1 MTTHVTLEDA
11 LSNVDLLEELPLP
24 DQQPCIEPPPSSIMY
39 QANFDTNFE
48 DRNAFVTGIA
58 RYIEQATVHS
68 SMNEMLEE
76 GHEYAVMLYTW
87 RSCSRAIPQV
97 KCNEQPNRVEIY
109 EKTVEV
115 LEPEVTKLMKFMYFQ
130 RKAIERFCSEVK
142 RLCHAERRKDF
153 VSEAYLLTLG
163 KFINMF
169 AVLDELKNMKCSV
182 KNDHSAYKR
191 AAQFLRKMADPQSIQ
206 ESQNLSMFLANHNR
220 ITQCLHQQLE
230 VIPGYEELLA
240 DIVNIC
246 VDYYENKMYLT
257 PSEKHMLLKVMGFG
271 LYLMDG
277 NVSNIYKLDAKKRIN
292 LSKID
297 KFFKLQVVP
306 LFGDMQI
313 ELSRYIETSAHY
325 EENKSKWT
333 CTQSSISPQYNLCEQ
348 MVQIREDHIRFIS
361 ELARYSNSEV
371 VTGSGLDSQKS
382 DEEYRELFDLA
393 LRGLQL
399 LSKWSTHVMEVYSWK
414 LVHPTDKFCNKD
426 CPGTAEEYERATRY
440 NYTSEEKFAL
450 VEVIAM
456 IKGLQVLMGR
466 MESVFN
472 QAIRNTIYAALQDF
486 AQMTLREPLR
496 QAVRKKKNVLI
507 SVLQAIRKTVCDW
520 EGAREPPNDPCLRGE
535 KDPKGGFDIKVPRR
549 AVGPS
554 STQLYMVRTML
565 ESLIADK
572 SGSKKTLRSSL
583 DGPIVVAIED
593 FHKQSF
599 FFTHLLNFSEALQ
612 QCCDLSQLW
621 FREFFLELTMGRR
634 IQFPIEM
641 SMPWILTDHILET
654 KEPSMMEY
662 VLYPLDLY
670 NDSGYYALTKFKKQF
685 LYDEIEA
692 EVNLCFDQFVYK
704 LADQIFAYYKAMAGS
719 VLLDK
724 RFRAECK
731 NYGVIIPYPPSNRY
745 ETLLKQRHVQLL
757 GRSIDLNRLITQR
770 ISAAMYKSL
779 DHAISRFESEDLTS
793 IVELEWL
800 LEINRL
806 THRLLSKHMTLD
818 SFDAMFREAN
828 HNVSAPYGRITLHV
842 FWELN
847 FDFLPN
853 YCYNGSTNRF
863 VRTAIPFT
871 QEPQRDKPA
880 NVQPYYLYG
889 SKPLNIAYSHIY
901 SSYRNFVGPPHFKT
915 ICRLLGYQGI
925 AVVMEELLKIV
936 KSLLQGTILQYV
948 KTLIEVMPKICRLP
962 RHEYGSPGILE
973 FFHHQLKD
981 IIEYAELKTDVFQSL
996 REVGNAI
1003 LFCLLIEQALSQEEV
1018 CDLLHAAPFQNI
1030 LPRVYIKE
1038 GERLEVRMKRL
1049 EAKYAPLHLVP
1060 LIERLGTPQ
1069 QIAIAREG
1077 DLLTKERLCCGLS
1090 MFEVI
1095 LTRIRS
1101 FLQDGVWR
1109 GPPPTNGV
1117 MHVDECM
1124 EFHRLWSAMQ
1134 FVYCIPVGTHEFTA
1148 EQCFGDGLNWAGC
1161 AIIVL
1166 LGQQR
1171 RFDLFDFC
1179 YHLLKV
1185 QRQDGKDEIIKNVP
1199 LKKMADRIRKYQI
1212 LNNEIFAILNKYMKA
1227 VETDSST
1234 VEHVRCFQPPIH
1246 QSLATT
1252 CCAPPPGAYEIKPG
1266 DLRGAASFDKSDRFR
1281 HVKAAALPPPSPSRN
1296 ALMSPV
1302 RRTLS
1307 VDGLVEGSSVKKEK
1321 NIMTTEKRQQKL
1333 LEKEIR
1339 SLLHQRGEQDRR
1351 LLALEEEL
1359 KKVEAKLLAAVREK
1373 TGLTANI
1380 TTLDRQRAELKKVNE
1395 FLKNK
1400 VSADTTKKRINS
1412 LTMELMEARNTLDV
1426 KNKELSV
1433 LQINTEGQ
1441 MKVLETDLQ
1450 AARVTVAALKDRNK
1464 DLEDLHQV
1472 TKTQNE
1478 ELENENTRLHA
1489 VIRELKEEI
1498 KVLQG
1503 YLDTANDQIQDLRLK
1518 LQEKT
1523 QENTVA
1529 SSQVEKVKQLETEL
1543 EQRTS
1548 ELEITQ
1554 EVLRQKEEEA
1564 QKFQQELQVS
1574 KDALVEVEKRLEDQE
1589 LELKSSQKLVG
1600 DMEEQMKAANQEVQD
1615 SQATVRQ
1622 QEAELARLREVLRR
1636 TEKELDERV
1645 AHLEQRYLFA
1655 EEERSKTQEQ
1665 GLRRVE
1671 ELKME
1676 LALLREAKREEEKI
1690 QIQLKQEHSTLSE
1703 ELMKEKALV
1712 DSLSVLVEQER
1723 EESEERLGQLREEME
1738 EVLGELTMLEE
1749 QEQGRQEACQRL
1761 QEANNELE
1769 GQLSATRALLESKN
1783 NDVAALKEEHLADT
1797 RKLQEAHTSSLSKMA
1812 DIVSELES
1820 AKEALKGADER
1831 QKALEAEVERVT
1843 QQMKEEMDKVVQQKE
1858 EEINK
1863 VREGLEEH
1871 QERQLAEAK
1880 AREENSRMLLEVQ
1893 THLALK
1899 DEEMKATEAVI
1910 IRLQQELQQQTK
1922 EREETLGQLE
1932 EQRELKDESRL
1943 ALEKQLNM
1951 AEQDKN
1957 RLQSRLDEV
1966 EQEGLSFQA
1975 QLDLMEERTQALQ
1988 HELEEQRQDRRA
2000 LQEQVEVLAQEK
2012 VTMQWELEEQRQEL
2026 QRQITEAREE
2036 SSPRS
2041 ETKHWRKQYEELFA
2055 KVKPFQEQLNAFA
2068 AERNALLNEN
2078 GANQEEL
2085 NKLSDAYARL
2095 LGHQNQKQKIK
2106 HVMKLKDENISL
2118 KQEVAKLRSQVSRQ
2132 KSDLEQLN
2140 SKLPGAPRR

>member
-130 RKAIERFCSEVK
+130 
-142 RLCHAERRKDF
+142 
-153 VSEAYLLTLG
+153 
-163 KFINMF
+163 
-169 AVLDELKNMKCSV
+169 
-182 KNDHSAYKR
+182 
-191 AAQFLRKMADPQSIQ
+191 
-206 ESQNLSMFLANHNR
+206 
-220 ITQCLHQQLE
+220 
-230 VIPGYEELLA
+230 
-240 DIVNIC
+240 
-246 VDYYENKMYLT
+246 
-257 PSEKHMLLKVMGFG
+257 VMGFG

-486 AQMTLREPLR
+486 AQVTLREPLR

-962 RHEYGSPGILE
+962 RHEYGSPG
-973 FFHHQLKD
+973 
-981 IIEYAELKTDVFQSL
+981 ELIFPNQHYLMATCMLYTGVHTAN
-996 REVGNAI
+996 RG
-1003 LFCLLIEQALSQEEV
+1003 SQEEV

-1252 CCAPPPGAYEIKPG
+1252 C
-1266 DLRGAASFDKSDRFR
+1266 
-1281 HVKAAALPPPSPSRN
+1281 
-1296 ALMSPV
+1296 
-1302 RRTLS
+1302 
-1307 VDGLVEGSSVKKEK
+1307 
-1321 NIMTTEKRQQKL
+1321 
-1333 LEKEIR
+1333 
-1339 SLLHQRGEQDRR
+1339 
-1351 LLALEEEL
+1351 
-1359 KKVEAKLLAAVREK
+1359 
-1373 TGLTANI
+1373 
-1380 TTLDRQRAELKKVNE
+1380 
-1395 FLKNK
+1395 
-1400 VSADTTKKRINS
+1400 
-1412 LTMELMEARNTLDV
+1412 
-1426 KNKELSV
+1426 
-1433 LQINTEGQ
+1433 
-1441 MKVLETDLQ
+1441 
-1450 AARVTVAALKDRNK
+1450 
-1464 DLEDLHQV
+1464 
-1472 TKTQNE
+1472 
-1478 ELENENTRLHA
+1478 
-1489 VIRELKEEI
+1489 
-1498 KVLQG
+1498 
-1503 YLDTANDQIQDLRLK
+1503 
-1518 LQEKT
+1518 
-1523 QENTVA
+1523 
-1529 SSQVEKVKQLETEL
+1529 
-1543 EQRTS
+1543 
-1548 ELEITQ
+1548 
-1554 EVLRQKEEEA
+1554 
-1564 QKFQQELQVS
+1564 
-1574 KDALVEVEKRLEDQE
+1574 
-1589 LELKSSQKLVG
+1589 
-1600 DMEEQMKAANQEVQD
+1600 
-1615 SQATVRQ
+1615 
-1622 QEAELARLREVLRR
+1622 
-1636 TEKELDERV
+1636 
-1645 AHLEQRYLFA
+1645 
-1655 EEERSKTQEQ
+1655 
-1665 GLRRVE
+1665 
-1671 ELKME
+1671 
-1676 LALLREAKREEEKI
+1676 
-1690 QIQLKQEHSTLSE
+1690 
-1703 ELMKEKALV
+1703 
-1712 DSLSVLVEQER
+1712 
-1723 EESEERLGQLREEME
+1723 
-1738 EVLGELTMLEE
+1738 
-1749 QEQGRQEACQRL
+1749 
-1761 QEANNELE
+1761 
-1769 GQLSATRALLESKN
+1769 
-1783 NDVAALKEEHLADT
+1783 
-1797 RKLQEAHTSSLSKMA
+1797 
-1812 DIVSELES
+1812 
-1820 AKEALKGADER
+1820 
-1831 QKALEAEVERVT
+1831 
-1843 QQMKEEMDKVVQQKE
+1843 
-1858 EEINK
+1858 
-1863 VREGLEEH
+1863 
-1871 QERQLAEAK
+1871 
-1880 AREENSRMLLEVQ
+1880 
-1893 THLALK
+1893 
-1899 DEEMKATEAVI
+1899 
-1910 IRLQQELQQQTK
+1910 
-1922 EREETLGQLE
+1922 
-1932 EQRELKDESRL
+1932 
-1943 ALEKQLNM
+1943 
-1951 AEQDKN
+1951 
-1957 RLQSRLDEV
+1957 
-1966 EQEGLSFQA
+1966 
-1975 QLDLMEERTQALQ
+1975 
-1988 HELEEQRQDRRA
+1988 
-2000 LQEQVEVLAQEK
+2000 
-2012 VTMQWELEEQRQEL
+2012 
-2026 QRQITEAREE
+2026 
-2036 SSPRS
+2036 
-2041 ETKHWRKQYEELFA
+2041 
-2055 KVKPFQEQLNAFA
+2055 
-2068 AERNALLNEN
+2068 
-2078 GANQEEL
+2078 
-2085 NKLSDAYARL
+2085 
-2095 LGHQNQKQKIK
+2095 
-2106 HVMKLKDENISL
+2106 
-2118 KQEVAKLRSQVSRQ
+2118 
-2132 KSDLEQLN
+2132 
-2140 SKLPGAPRR
+2140 

>member
-130 RKAIERFCSEVK
+130 GAVEVWVRWEREPA
-142 RLCHAERRKDF
+142 RPGLGGLCLSIPLCDAL
-153 VSEAYLLTLG
+153 Y
-163 KFINMF
+163 
-169 AVLDELKNMKCSV
+169 
-182 KNDHSAYKR
+182 R

-297 KFFKLQVVP
+297 KFFKQLQVVP

-313 ELSRYIETSAHY
+313 ELARYIKTSAHY
-325 EENKSKWT
+325 EENKSNL
-333 CTQSSISPQYNLCEQ
+333 SEPQ
-348 MVQIREDHIRFIS
+348 FI
-361 ELARYSNSEV
+361 YQWGIMIV

-399 LSKWSTHVMEVYSWK
+399 LSKWSAHVMEVYSWK

-440 NYTSEEKFAL
+440 NYTSEEKFAF

-486 AQMTLREPLR
+486 AQVTLREPLR

-507 SVLQAIRKTVCDW
+507 SVLQAIRKTICDW
-520 EGAREPPNDPCLRGE
+520 EGGREPPNDPCLRGE

-583 DGPIVVAIED
+583 DGPIVLAIED

-599 FFTHLLNFSEALQ
+599 FFTHLLNISEALQ

-670 NDSGYYALTKFKKQF
+670 NDSAYYALTKFKKQF

-779 DHAISRFESEDLTS
+779 DQAISRFESEDLTS

-806 THRLLSKHMTLD
+806 THRLLCKHMTLD

-889 SKPLNIAYSHIY
+889 SKV
-901 SSYRNFVGPPHFKT
+901 SSLGCVLLLRRLVSKSKQKSVPQIRKVER
-915 ICRLLGYQGI
+915 CRDR
-925 AVVMEELLKIV
+925 ELY
-936 KSLLQGTILQYV
+936 SLLPASLPPSIFMPVYREEVGCRKMRRERVPFCLVGYFFPETGVMRGTRQVCSDPSGEGHCKGGCL
-948 KTLIEVMPKICRLP
+948 
-962 RHEYGSPGILE
+962 H
-973 FFHHQLKD
+973 
-981 IIEYAELKTDVFQSL
+981 SL
-996 REVGNAI
+996 R
-1003 LFCLLIEQALSQEEV
+1003 QS
-1018 CDLLHAAPFQNI
+1018 PF
-1030 LPRVYIKE
+1030 
-1038 GERLEVRMKRL
+1038 
-1049 EAKYAPLHLVP
+1049 
-1060 LIERLGTPQ
+1060 
-1069 QIAIAREG
+1069 
-1077 DLLTKERLCCGLS
+1077 S
-1090 MFEVI
+1090 
-1095 LTRIRS
+1095 
-1101 FLQDGVWR
+1101 
-1109 GPPPTNGV
+1109 
-1117 MHVDECM
+1117 
-1124 EFHRLWSAMQ
+1124 
-1134 FVYCIPVGTHEFTA
+1134 
-1148 EQCFGDGLNWAGC
+1148 
-1161 AIIVL
+1161 
-1166 LGQQR
+1166 
-1171 RFDLFDFC
+1171 
-1179 YHLLKV
+1179 
-1185 QRQDGKDEIIKNVP
+1185 
-1199 LKKMADRIRKYQI
+1199 
-1212 LNNEIFAILNKYMKA
+1212 
-1227 VETDSST
+1227 
-1234 VEHVRCFQPPIH
+1234 
-1246 QSLATT
+1246 
-1252 CCAPPPGAYEIKPG
+1252 
-1266 DLRGAASFDKSDRFR
+1266 
-1281 HVKAAALPPPSPSRN
+1281 
-1296 ALMSPV
+1296 
-1302 RRTLS
+1302 
-1307 VDGLVEGSSVKKEK
+1307 
-1321 NIMTTEKRQQKL
+1321 
-1333 LEKEIR
+1333 
-1339 SLLHQRGEQDRR
+1339 
-1351 LLALEEEL
+1351 
-1359 KKVEAKLLAAVREK
+1359 
-1373 TGLTANI
+1373 
-1380 TTLDRQRAELKKVNE
+1380 
-1395 FLKNK
+1395 
-1400 VSADTTKKRINS
+1400 
-1412 LTMELMEARNTLDV
+1412 
-1426 KNKELSV
+1426 
-1433 LQINTEGQ
+1433 
-1441 MKVLETDLQ
+1441 
-1450 AARVTVAALKDRNK
+1450 
-1464 DLEDLHQV
+1464 
-1472 TKTQNE
+1472 
-1478 ELENENTRLHA
+1478 
-1489 VIRELKEEI
+1489 
-1498 KVLQG
+1498 
-1503 YLDTANDQIQDLRLK
+1503 
-1518 LQEKT
+1518 
-1523 QENTVA
+1523 
-1529 SSQVEKVKQLETEL
+1529 
-1543 EQRTS
+1543 
-1548 ELEITQ
+1548 
-1554 EVLRQKEEEA
+1554 
-1564 QKFQQELQVS
+1564 
-1574 KDALVEVEKRLEDQE
+1574 
-1589 LELKSSQKLVG
+1589 
-1600 DMEEQMKAANQEVQD
+1600 
-1615 SQATVRQ
+1615 
-1622 QEAELARLREVLRR
+1622 
-1636 TEKELDERV
+1636 
-1645 AHLEQRYLFA
+1645 
-1655 EEERSKTQEQ
+1655 
-1665 GLRRVE
+1665 
-1671 ELKME
+1671 
-1676 LALLREAKREEEKI
+1676 
-1690 QIQLKQEHSTLSE
+1690 
-1703 ELMKEKALV
+1703 
-1712 DSLSVLVEQER
+1712 
-1723 EESEERLGQLREEME
+1723 
-1738 EVLGELTMLEE
+1738 
-1749 QEQGRQEACQRL
+1749 
-1761 QEANNELE
+1761 
-1769 GQLSATRALLESKN
+1769 
-1783 NDVAALKEEHLADT
+1783 
-1797 RKLQEAHTSSLSKMA
+1797 
-1812 DIVSELES
+1812 
-1820 AKEALKGADER
+1820 
-1831 QKALEAEVERVT
+1831 
-1843 QQMKEEMDKVVQQKE
+1843 
-1858 EEINK
+1858 
-1863 VREGLEEH
+1863 
-1871 QERQLAEAK
+1871 
-1880 AREENSRMLLEVQ
+1880 
-1893 THLALK
+1893 
-1899 DEEMKATEAVI
+1899 
-1910 IRLQQELQQQTK
+1910 
-1922 EREETLGQLE
+1922 
-1932 EQRELKDESRL
+1932 
-1943 ALEKQLNM
+1943 
-1951 AEQDKN
+1951 
-1957 RLQSRLDEV
+1957 
-1966 EQEGLSFQA
+1966 
-1975 QLDLMEERTQALQ
+1975 
-1988 HELEEQRQDRRA
+1988 
-2000 LQEQVEVLAQEK
+2000 
-2012 VTMQWELEEQRQEL
+2012 
-2026 QRQITEAREE
+2026 
-2036 SSPRS
+2036 
-2041 ETKHWRKQYEELFA
+2041 
-2055 KVKPFQEQLNAFA
+2055 
-2068 AERNALLNEN
+2068 
-2078 GANQEEL
+2078 
-2085 NKLSDAYARL
+2085 
-2095 LGHQNQKQKIK
+2095 
-2106 HVMKLKDENISL
+2106 
-2118 KQEVAKLRSQVSRQ
+2118 
-2132 KSDLEQLN
+2132 
-2140 SKLPGAPRR
+2140 

>member
-68 SMNEMLEE
+68 
-76 GHEYAVMLYTW
+76 
-87 RSCSRAIPQV
+87 RSTVSRPRGPYSLPL
-97 KCNEQPNRVEIY
+97 CP
-109 EKTVEV
+109 
-115 LEPEVTKLMKFMYFQ
+115 Q

-297 KFFKLQVVP
+297 KFFKQLQVVP

-313 ELSRYIETSAHY
+313 ELARYIKTSAHY

-333 CTQSSISPQYNLCEQ
+333 CTQSSISPQYNICEQ
-348 MVQIREDHIRFIS
+348 MVQIRDDHIRFIS

-399 LSKWSTHVMEVYSWK
+399 LSKWSAHVMEVYSWK

-440 NYTSEEKFAL
+440 NYTSEEKFAF

-486 AQMTLREPLR
+486 AQVTLREPLR

-507 SVLQAIRKTVCDW
+507 SVLQAIRKTICDW
-520 EGAREPPNDPCLRGE
+520 EGGREPPNDPCLRGE

-583 DGPIVVAIED
+583 DGPIVLAIED

-599 FFTHLLNFSEALQ
+599 FFTHLLNISEALQ

-670 NDSGYYALTKFKKQF
+670 NDSAYYALTKFKKQF

-779 DHAISRFESEDLTS
+779 DQAISRFESEDLTS

-806 THRLLSKHMTLD
+806 THRLLCKHMTLD

-889 SKPLNIAYSHIY
+889 SKPAPSSLRSQQNLRSPEFSPEMHTCCSRLSH
-901 SSYRNFVGPPHFKT
+901 SSVLFF
-915 ICRLLGYQGI
+915 CQ
-925 AVVMEELLKIV
+925 
-936 KSLLQGTILQYV
+936 LQGTILQYV

-1101 FLQDGVWR
+1101 YLQDPIWR

-1117 MHVDECM
+1117 MHVDECV

-1134 FVYCIPVGTHEFTA
+1134 FVYCIPVGTNEFTA

-1161 AIIVL
+1161 SIIVL

-1212 LNNEIFAILNKYMKA
+1212 LNNEVFAILNKYMKS

-1252 CCAPPPGAYEIKPG
+1252 C
-1266 DLRGAASFDKSDRFR
+1266 
-1281 HVKAAALPPPSPSRN
+1281 
-1296 ALMSPV
+1296 
-1302 RRTLS
+1302 
-1307 VDGLVEGSSVKKEK
+1307 
-1321 NIMTTEKRQQKL
+1321 
-1333 LEKEIR
+1333 
-1339 SLLHQRGEQDRR
+1339 
-1351 LLALEEEL
+1351 
-1359 KKVEAKLLAAVREK
+1359 
-1373 TGLTANI
+1373 
-1380 TTLDRQRAELKKVNE
+1380 
-1395 FLKNK
+1395 
-1400 VSADTTKKRINS
+1400 
-1412 LTMELMEARNTLDV
+1412 
-1426 KNKELSV
+1426 
-1433 LQINTEGQ
+1433 
-1441 MKVLETDLQ
+1441 
-1450 AARVTVAALKDRNK
+1450 
-1464 DLEDLHQV
+1464 
-1472 TKTQNE
+1472 
-1478 ELENENTRLHA
+1478 
-1489 VIRELKEEI
+1489 
-1498 KVLQG
+1498 
-1503 YLDTANDQIQDLRLK
+1503 
-1518 LQEKT
+1518 
-1523 QENTVA
+1523 
-1529 SSQVEKVKQLETEL
+1529 
-1543 EQRTS
+1543 
-1548 ELEITQ
+1548 
-1554 EVLRQKEEEA
+1554 
-1564 QKFQQELQVS
+1564 
-1574 KDALVEVEKRLEDQE
+1574 
-1589 LELKSSQKLVG
+1589 
-1600 DMEEQMKAANQEVQD
+1600 
-1615 SQATVRQ
+1615 
-1622 QEAELARLREVLRR
+1622 
-1636 TEKELDERV
+1636 
-1645 AHLEQRYLFA
+1645 
-1655 EEERSKTQEQ
+1655 
-1665 GLRRVE
+1665 
-1671 ELKME
+1671 
-1676 LALLREAKREEEKI
+1676 
-1690 QIQLKQEHSTLSE
+1690 
-1703 ELMKEKALV
+1703 
-1712 DSLSVLVEQER
+1712 
-1723 EESEERLGQLREEME
+1723 
-1738 EVLGELTMLEE
+1738 
-1749 QEQGRQEACQRL
+1749 
-1761 QEANNELE
+1761 
-1769 GQLSATRALLESKN
+1769 
-1783 NDVAALKEEHLADT
+1783 
-1797 RKLQEAHTSSLSKMA
+1797 
-1812 DIVSELES
+1812 
-1820 AKEALKGADER
+1820 
-1831 QKALEAEVERVT
+1831 
-1843 QQMKEEMDKVVQQKE
+1843 
-1858 EEINK
+1858 
-1863 VREGLEEH
+1863 
-1871 QERQLAEAK
+1871 
-1880 AREENSRMLLEVQ
+1880 
-1893 THLALK
+1893 
-1899 DEEMKATEAVI
+1899 
-1910 IRLQQELQQQTK
+1910 
-1922 EREETLGQLE
+1922 
-1932 EQRELKDESRL
+1932 
-1943 ALEKQLNM
+1943 
-1951 AEQDKN
+1951 
-1957 RLQSRLDEV
+1957 
-1966 EQEGLSFQA
+1966 
-1975 QLDLMEERTQALQ
+1975 
-1988 HELEEQRQDRRA
+1988 
-2000 LQEQVEVLAQEK
+2000 
-2012 VTMQWELEEQRQEL
+2012 
-2026 QRQITEAREE
+2026 
-2036 SSPRS
+2036 
-2041 ETKHWRKQYEELFA
+2041 
-2055 KVKPFQEQLNAFA
+2055 
-2068 AERNALLNEN
+2068 
-2078 GANQEEL
+2078 
-2085 NKLSDAYARL
+2085 
-2095 LGHQNQKQKIK
+2095 
-2106 HVMKLKDENISL
+2106 
-2118 KQEVAKLRSQVSRQ
+2118 
-2132 KSDLEQLN
+2132 
-2140 SKLPGAPRR
+2140 

>member
-130 RKAIERFCSEVK
+130 
-142 RLCHAERRKDF
+142 
-153 VSEAYLLTLG
+153 
-163 KFINMF
+163 
-169 AVLDELKNMKCSV
+169 
-182 KNDHSAYKR
+182 
-191 AAQFLRKMADPQSIQ
+191 
-206 ESQNLSMFLANHNR
+206 
-220 ITQCLHQQLE
+220 
-230 VIPGYEELLA
+230 
-240 DIVNIC
+240 
-246 VDYYENKMYLT
+246 
-257 PSEKHMLLKVMGFG
+257 VMGFG

-292 LSKID
+292 LGKID

-348 MVQIREDHIRFIS
+348 MVQIRDDHIRFIS

-371 VTGSGLDSQKS
+371 VTGSGLDSHKS

-399 LSKWSTHVMEVYSWK
+399 LSKWIRACHYISTRSY
-414 LVHPTDKFCNKD
+414 KFCNKD

-507 SVLQAIRKTVCDW
+507 SVLQAIRKTICDW

-583 DGPIVVAIED
+583 DGPIVLAIED
-593 FHKQSF
+593 FHKHSF

-612 QCCDLSQLW
+612 HCCDLSQLW

-704 LADQIFAYYKAMAGS
+704 LADQIFAYYKAMSGS

-757 GRSIDLNRLITQR
+757 GRSIDLNRLVTQR

-779 DHAISRFESEDLTS
+779 DQAISRFESEDLTS

-800 LEINRL
+800 MDINRL

-1101 FLQDGVWR
+1101 FLQDAVWR

-1161 AIIVL
+1161 SIIVL

-1185 QRQDGKDEIIKNVP
+1185 QRQDSKDEIIKNVP

-1252 CCAPPPGAYEIKPG
+1252 C
-1266 DLRGAASFDKSDRFR
+1266 
-1281 HVKAAALPPPSPSRN
+1281 
-1296 ALMSPV
+1296 
-1302 RRTLS
+1302 
-1307 VDGLVEGSSVKKEK
+1307 
-1321 NIMTTEKRQQKL
+1321 
-1333 LEKEIR
+1333 
-1339 SLLHQRGEQDRR
+1339 
-1351 LLALEEEL
+1351 
-1359 KKVEAKLLAAVREK
+1359 
-1373 TGLTANI
+1373 
-1380 TTLDRQRAELKKVNE
+1380 
-1395 FLKNK
+1395 
-1400 VSADTTKKRINS
+1400 
-1412 LTMELMEARNTLDV
+1412 
-1426 KNKELSV
+1426 
-1433 LQINTEGQ
+1433 
-1441 MKVLETDLQ
+1441 
-1450 AARVTVAALKDRNK
+1450 
-1464 DLEDLHQV
+1464 
-1472 TKTQNE
+1472 
-1478 ELENENTRLHA
+1478 
-1489 VIRELKEEI
+1489 
-1498 KVLQG
+1498 
-1503 YLDTANDQIQDLRLK
+1503 
-1518 LQEKT
+1518 
-1523 QENTVA
+1523 
-1529 SSQVEKVKQLETEL
+1529 
-1543 EQRTS
+1543 
-1548 ELEITQ
+1548 
-1554 EVLRQKEEEA
+1554 
-1564 QKFQQELQVS
+1564 
-1574 KDALVEVEKRLEDQE
+1574 
-1589 LELKSSQKLVG
+1589 
-1600 DMEEQMKAANQEVQD
+1600 
-1615 SQATVRQ
+1615 
-1622 QEAELARLREVLRR
+1622 
-1636 TEKELDERV
+1636 
-1645 AHLEQRYLFA
+1645 
-1655 EEERSKTQEQ
+1655 
-1665 GLRRVE
+1665 
-1671 ELKME
+1671 
-1676 LALLREAKREEEKI
+1676 
-1690 QIQLKQEHSTLSE
+1690 
-1703 ELMKEKALV
+1703 
-1712 DSLSVLVEQER
+1712 
-1723 EESEERLGQLREEME
+1723 
-1738 EVLGELTMLEE
+1738 
-1749 QEQGRQEACQRL
+1749 
-1761 QEANNELE
+1761 
-1769 GQLSATRALLESKN
+1769 
-1783 NDVAALKEEHLADT
+1783 
-1797 RKLQEAHTSSLSKMA
+1797 
-1812 DIVSELES
+1812 
-1820 AKEALKGADER
+1820 
-1831 QKALEAEVERVT
+1831 
-1843 QQMKEEMDKVVQQKE
+1843 
-1858 EEINK
+1858 
-1863 VREGLEEH
+1863 
-1871 QERQLAEAK
+1871 
-1880 AREENSRMLLEVQ
+1880 
-1893 THLALK
+1893 
-1899 DEEMKATEAVI
+1899 
-1910 IRLQQELQQQTK
+1910 
-1922 EREETLGQLE
+1922 
-1932 EQRELKDESRL
+1932 
-1943 ALEKQLNM
+1943 
-1951 AEQDKN
+1951 
-1957 RLQSRLDEV
+1957 
-1966 EQEGLSFQA
+1966 
-1975 QLDLMEERTQALQ
+1975 
-1988 HELEEQRQDRRA
+1988 
-2000 LQEQVEVLAQEK
+2000 
-2012 VTMQWELEEQRQEL
+2012 
-2026 QRQITEAREE
+2026 
-2036 SSPRS
+2036 
-2041 ETKHWRKQYEELFA
+2041 
-2055 KVKPFQEQLNAFA
+2055 
-2068 AERNALLNEN
+2068 
-2078 GANQEEL
+2078 
-2085 NKLSDAYARL
+2085 
-2095 LGHQNQKQKIK
+2095 
-2106 HVMKLKDENISL
+2106 
-2118 KQEVAKLRSQVSRQ
+2118 
-2132 KSDLEQLN
+2132 
-2140 SKLPGAPRR
+2140 

>member
-130 RKAIERFCSEVK
+130 
-142 RLCHAERRKDF
+142 
-153 VSEAYLLTLG
+153 
-163 KFINMF
+163 
-169 AVLDELKNMKCSV
+169 
-182 KNDHSAYKR
+182 
-191 AAQFLRKMADPQSIQ
+191 
-206 ESQNLSMFLANHNR
+206 
-220 ITQCLHQQLE
+220 
-230 VIPGYEELLA
+230 
-240 DIVNIC
+240 
-246 VDYYENKMYLT
+246 
-257 PSEKHMLLKVMGFG
+257 VMGFG

-297 KFFKLQVVP
+297 KFFKQLQVVP

-313 ELSRYIETSAHY
+313 ELARYIKTSAHY

-333 CTQSSISPQYNLCEQ
+333 CTQSSISPQYNICEQ
-348 MVQIREDHIRFIS
+348 MVQIRDDHIRFIS

-399 LSKWSTHVMEVYSWK
+399 LSKWSAHVMEVYSWK

-440 NYTSEEKFAL
+440 NYTSEEKFAF

-486 AQMTLREPLR
+486 AQVTLREPLR

-507 SVLQAIRKTVCDW
+507 SVLQAIRKTICDW
-520 EGAREPPNDPCLRGE
+520 EGGREPPNDPCLRGE

-583 DGPIVVAIED
+583 DGPVLAIED

-599 FFTHLLNFSEALQ
+599 FFTHLLNISEALQ

-670 NDSGYYALTKFKKQF
+670 NDSAYYALTKFKKQF

-779 DHAISRFESEDLTS
+779 DQAISRFESEDLTS

-806 THRLLSKHMTLD
+806 THRLLCKHMTLD

-1101 FLQDGVWR
+1101 YLQDPIWR

-1117 MHVDECM
+1117 MHVDECV

-1134 FVYCIPVGTHEFTA
+1134 FVYCIPVGTNEFTA

-1161 AIIVL
+1161 SIIVL

-1185 QRQDGKDEIIKNVP
+1185 QRQDGKDEVIKNVP

-1212 LNNEIFAILNKYMKA
+1212 LNNEVFAILNKYMKS

-1252 CCAPPPGAYEIKPG
+1252 C
-1266 DLRGAASFDKSDRFR
+1266 
-1281 HVKAAALPPPSPSRN
+1281 
-1296 ALMSPV
+1296 
-1302 RRTLS
+1302 
-1307 VDGLVEGSSVKKEK
+1307 
-1321 NIMTTEKRQQKL
+1321 
-1333 LEKEIR
+1333 
-1339 SLLHQRGEQDRR
+1339 
-1351 LLALEEEL
+1351 
-1359 KKVEAKLLAAVREK
+1359 
-1373 TGLTANI
+1373 
-1380 TTLDRQRAELKKVNE
+1380 
-1395 FLKNK
+1395 
-1400 VSADTTKKRINS
+1400 
-1412 LTMELMEARNTLDV
+1412 
-1426 KNKELSV
+1426 
-1433 LQINTEGQ
+1433 
-1441 MKVLETDLQ
+1441 
-1450 AARVTVAALKDRNK
+1450 
-1464 DLEDLHQV
+1464 
-1472 TKTQNE
+1472 
-1478 ELENENTRLHA
+1478 
-1489 VIRELKEEI
+1489 
-1498 KVLQG
+1498 
-1503 YLDTANDQIQDLRLK
+1503 
-1518 LQEKT
+1518 
-1523 QENTVA
+1523 
-1529 SSQVEKVKQLETEL
+1529 
-1543 EQRTS
+1543 
-1548 ELEITQ
+1548 
-1554 EVLRQKEEEA
+1554 
-1564 QKFQQELQVS
+1564 
-1574 KDALVEVEKRLEDQE
+1574 
-1589 LELKSSQKLVG
+1589 
-1600 DMEEQMKAANQEVQD
+1600 
-1615 SQATVRQ
+1615 
-1622 QEAELARLREVLRR
+1622 
-1636 TEKELDERV
+1636 
-1645 AHLEQRYLFA
+1645 
-1655 EEERSKTQEQ
+1655 
-1665 GLRRVE
+1665 
-1671 ELKME
+1671 
-1676 LALLREAKREEEKI
+1676 
-1690 QIQLKQEHSTLSE
+1690 
-1703 ELMKEKALV
+1703 
-1712 DSLSVLVEQER
+1712 
-1723 EESEERLGQLREEME
+1723 
-1738 EVLGELTMLEE
+1738 
-1749 QEQGRQEACQRL
+1749 
-1761 QEANNELE
+1761 
-1769 GQLSATRALLESKN
+1769 
-1783 NDVAALKEEHLADT
+1783 
-1797 RKLQEAHTSSLSKMA
+1797 
-1812 DIVSELES
+1812 
-1820 AKEALKGADER
+1820 
-1831 QKALEAEVERVT
+1831 
-1843 QQMKEEMDKVVQQKE
+1843 
-1858 EEINK
+1858 
-1863 VREGLEEH
+1863 
-1871 QERQLAEAK
+1871 
-1880 AREENSRMLLEVQ
+1880 
-1893 THLALK
+1893 
-1899 DEEMKATEAVI
+1899 
-1910 IRLQQELQQQTK
+1910 
-1922 EREETLGQLE
+1922 
-1932 EQRELKDESRL
+1932 
-1943 ALEKQLNM
+1943 
-1951 AEQDKN
+1951 
-1957 RLQSRLDEV
+1957 
-1966 EQEGLSFQA
+1966 
-1975 QLDLMEERTQALQ
+1975 
-1988 HELEEQRQDRRA
+1988 
-2000 LQEQVEVLAQEK
+2000 
-2012 VTMQWELEEQRQEL
+2012 
-2026 QRQITEAREE
+2026 
-2036 SSPRS
+2036 
-2041 ETKHWRKQYEELFA
+2041 
-2055 KVKPFQEQLNAFA
+2055 
-2068 AERNALLNEN
+2068 
-2078 GANQEEL
+2078 
-2085 NKLSDAYARL
+2085 
-2095 LGHQNQKQKIK
+2095 
-2106 HVMKLKDENISL
+2106 
-2118 KQEVAKLRSQVSRQ
+2118 
-2132 KSDLEQLN
+2132 
-2140 SKLPGAPRR
+2140 